1 MPPDRPPARVNKLPR
16 ERLSKTVLPNAV
28 RSFAPGEP
36 IRATPGGP
44 GTQAPPQPGSRRT
57 TTASGGAR
65 PGQLPRALALA
76 LEPKLER
83 AVSLRLSDF
92 IDQVPAEYIKPV
104 EMIDVNVRV
113 SLKASEIEKGM
124 PERKP
129 TISLTSLYQ
138 QAPEIFLRS
147 VPVTDTTRV
156 VLPYEKVLEQF
167 DNAHEPL
174 ETSAFSPSPVEPG
187 TAEPEAPSA
196 ATAATTRSS
205 QGPVVSLH
213 SPDRG
218 RTVGNDRP
226 TPPGSNPSATSG
238 PFKIPF
244 HFPPKGTGR
253 PASERVPASSGPP
266 VPSFPPSRTEPAR
279 VPFHQAPG
287 VVDPNISMQGGS
299 ATASP
304 ATVALALKPI
314 LQNLPPFQLNG
325 DITEVDGDVR
335 VEFPHAIIEPQLG
348 TGRVLV
354 SATTFYAALP
364 EAHRQL
370 FILDPEETPV
380 ALPLQEVL
388 RNLPSE
394 ALKIRPDQECTLL
407 KKDFET
413 PFSLTAKEDSERFQ
427 SAPPVPETAAKAAEK
442 SGAEAEIE
450 VTPNV
455 HPAEEFDAKK
465 AVERISALRGIDA
478 CAITFSDGLSLAG
491 DLPPEIAAGGL
502 CAMAPTLLRTIE
514 KHMLETKLGSLVSMT
529 LHSAKS
535 AISFFIQGD
544 IYLAALHRSES
555 LAEETRAQLIEIMEK
570 LSRTY
575 TQPEAGHVDH

>member
-1 MPPDRPPARVNKLPR
+1 MP
-16 ERLSKTVLPNAV
+16 
-28 RSFAPGEP
+28 
-36 IRATPGGP
+36 I
-44 GTQAPPQPGSRRT
+44 
-57 TTASGGAR
+57 ASGGAR

-147 VPVTDTTRV
+147 VPVSDTTRV

-167 DNAHEPL
+167 DDAHERL
-174 ETSAFSPSPVEPG
+174 ETSAFPPSLVEPG
-187 TAEPEAPSA
+187 AAEAPSSA
-196 ATAATTRSS
+196 AAATTRSS
-205 QGPVVSLH
+205 QRPVISLH

-218 RTVGNDRP
+218 RTAGNDRP
-226 TPPGSNPSATSG
+226 TPPGSNPDPSASG

-266 VPSFPPSRTEPAR
+266 VPSFPPSRTQPTR

-287 VVDPNISMQGGS
+287 VVDPNISMQEGS
-299 ATASP
+299 TTASP
-304 ATVALALKPI
+304 ATVVLALKPI
-314 LQNLPPFQLNG
+314 LQNLPPFQVNG
-325 DITEVDGDVR
+325 EVMGVDGDVR
-335 VEFPHAIIEPQLG
+335 VEFPHAIIEPQLV
-348 TGRVLV
+348 TGKVLV

-370 FILDPEETPV
+370 FIVDPEETPV

-388 RNLPSE
+388 KNLPSG

-427 SAPPVPETAAKAAEK
+427 STPSVPETVANAAER
-442 SGAEAEIE
+442 SGAEAEVE
-450 VTPNV
+450 LTHNV
-455 HPAEEFDAKK
+455 QPEEEIDAKK
-465 AVERISALRGIDA
+465 AVERIRALRGIEA

-535 AISFFIQGD
+535 AISFFIQGN
-544 IYLAALHRSES
+544 IYLAALHKSES

-575 TQPEAGHVDH
+575 TQPEGAHVDH